1 MFGKIAVPYAE
12 ALLELANAN
21 SSLKEEAET
30 TAKQVKRGILN
41 DGKAETKRLT
51 VLTKGQIRTM
61 ENRIRKEISEYVVI
75 LALQR
80 VNLQLGVHLQQ
91 QIIDKNISKLDINYV
106 W

>member
-1 MFGKIAVPYAE
+1 
-12 ALLELANAN
+12 
-21 SSLKEEAET
+21 
-30 TAKQVKRGILN
+30 
-41 DGKAETKRLT
+41 
-51 VLTKGQIRTM
+51 M